1 MDENEGQPCGHDPF
15 EFLDSR
21 MTFTVQLF
29 FILFKK
35 NPAKDNGMYRLL
47 LSGKQ
52 VNLRSALFICL
63 FCIGC
68 SGAASFQES
77 FLPGLDADAYL
88 LPTDLLFRKD
98 LETGSYR
105 LPGDTPSARLFK
117 ENSLSIPLV
126 FDGFSPRSHYYV
138 PVPCNLRED
147 LIPEKESDTLFLY
160 DMSYRR
166 RVPITVR
173 YRNAQNC
180 GLIVRPRMPL
190 DMDRTYA
197 LVLLNS
203 YIWQDRLHQPSS
215 LGRLFDRL
223 RKERDDTPEL
233 EAMAANFGLRARE
246 TRLVLD
252 QLRADG
258 IAPSRILRLGI
269 AVVRSAGGMYG
280 PYFAMLRRYQ
290 IEEHAEIDS
299 VKRLGPGL
307 YSFQIELREACSG
320 TPCRLNPVAGPGIL
334 APPSAG
340 SGSKVEREVL
350 IRFPQKPA
358 RTVMWMEDAESN
370 PERNRVLFDMRIFS
384 QVSEDASVALAMFLR
399 PRGRDVNERLAS
411 IIEKNAVSRLLQSYS
426 IEELRSCAEQ
436 RHCKLQHRPVRRP
449 LLQLCLTDGDC
460 AASAALDPEVS
471 AVILPVVDDGLPG
484 AAFENGRLPA
494 RNHILASYARDLRE
508 DILSL
513 DMSRQ
518 MMKSKRLPYIDKKM
532 HVTENLFNRR
542 QYESLMEFIN
552 GSMDSR

>member
-1 MDENEGQPCGHDPF
+1 MQACPF
-15 EFLDSR
+15 GLLDIR
-21 MTFTVQLF
+21 MTFKVQLF
-29 FILFKK
+29 FMLFKK
-35 NPAKDNGMYRLL
+35 IPAKGIGMCPLL
-47 LSGKQ
+47 LSGKH
-52 VNLRSALFICL
+52 VNLRPVLFICL

-77 FLPGLDADAYL
+77 FLPGLDVDAYL
-88 LPTDLLFRKD
+88 LPSDLLFKID
-98 LETGSYR
+98 LKTGSCR
-105 LPGDTPSARLFK
+105 LPGDTPSARMIK

-173 YRNAQNC
+173 YRNTQNC

-215 LGRLFDRL
+215 LGRLFERL

-246 TRLVLD
+246 TRLIVD

-258 IAPSRILRLGI
+258 IAPSQILRLGI

-290 IEEHAEIDS
+290 IEEQAGIDS
-299 VKRLGPGL
+299 VRKLGPGL
-307 YSFQIELREACSG
+307 YSFQIELRKACSG

-334 APPSAG
+334 APPP
-340 SGSKVEREVL
+340 SGTGPKVKRNVL

-358 RTVMWMEDAESN
+358 RAVMWMEDAESN
-370 PERNRVLFDMRIFS
+370 PERNRILFDMRIFS
-384 QVSEDASVALAMFLR
+384 QISEDASVALAMFLR
-399 PRGRDVNERLAS
+399 PRGRNVNERIAS

-426 IEELRSCAEQ
+426 IVELRSCAEH
-436 RHCKLQHRPVRRP
+436 RHCKPEHRPVRRP

-471 AVILPVVDDGLPG
+471 AVILPVSDDGLPG
-484 AAFENGRLPA
+484 ATFENGRLPSKD
-494 RNHILASYARDLRE
+494 RILAGYARDLRE

-513 DMSRQ
+513 AISRQ
-518 MMKSKRLPYIDKKM
+518 MMKSKRIPYIDKKM

-542 QYESLMEFIN
+542 QYQSLMEFIN
-552 GSMDSR
+552 GSMDKR